1 MLKVLLV
8 DDEFLVR
15 LAFSNTIHWEEHD
28 LELIGTASDGE
39 QAYEMI
45 LDKKPDIVITD
56 LTMPRMGGLELIKKV
71 QSARIPCEFVVL
83 SCHNEFEY
91 AKEAIKLGVFD
102 YILKLSMNMEEL
114 LDILDRLRN
123 KILSERPKT
132 YPIPE
137 LLVQEEMSKSM
148 FRAVIVDYGDPT
160 EESEKIHNQILGFL
174 EQMTMQL
181 KNKSVFLYRQVP
193 VLLLWDEKVDIK
205 QLSKTI
211 QEEIRKYLGIWVQI
225 GIGKVVQGN
234 HEIKESFDDAKKAYD
249 FRFYQGETSIC
260 DSSDVHYLESGVNFN
275 YVFPE
280 IEDTIRLG
288 IQGKLKTA
296 IVHAVEACQNRAE
309 IELGQLRMYLHELLT
324 RIKLKANEEKLEIVQ
339 SKGYSELYQK
349 VNRLEYLEDI
359 LSDLMY
365 FIDSI
370 LEKLN
375 MIQEHE
381 IVRKTKQY
389 VHAHL
394 SSDLKVLEVS
404 RQLGVNPDYLSHLF
418 RTETGIRYIDY
429 VNHARIEKACE
440 HIQVSN
446 DKIYEIAEQTGFEN
460 TNYFI
465 RVFKKY
471 TGYTPLDYRKNLES
485 MRNS

>member
-1 MLKVLLV
+1 
-8 DDEFLVR
+8 
-15 LAFSNTIHWEEHD
+15 
-28 LELIGTASDGE
+28 
-39 QAYEMI
+39 
-45 LDKKPDIVITD
+45 
-56 LTMPRMGGLELIKKV
+56 
-71 QSARIPCEFVVL
+71 
-83 SCHNEFEY
+83 
-91 AKEAIKLGVFD
+91 
-102 YILKLSMNMEEL
+102 
-114 LDILDRLRN
+114 
-123 KILSERPKT
+123 
-132 YPIPE
+132 
-137 LLVQEEMSKSM
+137 
-148 FRAVIVDYGDPT
+148 
-160 EESEKIHNQILGFL
+160 
-174 EQMTMQL
+174 
-181 KNKSVFLYRQVP
+181 
-193 VLLLWDEKVDIK
+193 
-205 QLSKTI
+205 
-211 QEEIRKYLGIWVQI
+211 
-225 GIGKVVQGN
+225 
-234 HEIKESFDDAKKAYD
+234 
-249 FRFYQGETSIC
+249 
-260 DSSDVHYLESGVNFN
+260 
-275 YVFPE
+275 
-280 IEDTIRLG
+280 
-288 IQGKLKTA
+288 
-296 IVHAVEACQNRAE
+296 
-309 IELGQLRMYLHELLT
+309 MYLHELLT